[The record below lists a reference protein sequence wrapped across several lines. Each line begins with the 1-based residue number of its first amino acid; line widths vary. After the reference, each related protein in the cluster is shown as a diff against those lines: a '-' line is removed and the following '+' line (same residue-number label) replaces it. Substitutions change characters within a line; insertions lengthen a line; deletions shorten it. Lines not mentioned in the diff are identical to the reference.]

1 MTTAAAASLKQAD
14 LADAL
19 LLVQHCWLEE
29 SLEGCPLD
37 EGDFAM
43 YAVNVNHKSVKSA
56 LGQMLTWSQKNRW
69 AGVCPLHSTRS

>member
-43 YAVNVNHKSVKSA
+43 HAAGAGRPLFDTSRISLATRGGFTEANHVLLLVVKD
-56 LGQMLTWSQKNRW
+56 
-69 AGVCPLHSTRS
+69 